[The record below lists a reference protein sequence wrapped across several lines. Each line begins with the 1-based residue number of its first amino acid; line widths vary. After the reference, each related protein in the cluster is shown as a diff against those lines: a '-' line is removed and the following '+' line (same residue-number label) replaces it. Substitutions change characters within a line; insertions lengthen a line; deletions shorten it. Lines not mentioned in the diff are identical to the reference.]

1 MLRYKDLISFTPIND
16 VVVLKSADKEDQ
28 AIDLVKN
35 YVISDHMA
43 EKLVNDIFENLQFE
57 RPVNNKGMLI
67 VGNYGSG
74 KSHLMGVVSTIAE
87 LPGSSQYIRHPQVA
101 EKAKEIEGKFK
112 VIRAEFG
119 AVTMPLREIICREL
133 SEGLAK
139 IGIDYTFP
147 AADQVTN
154 NKDMLFEMMELF
166 HEKYP
171 DQGLLLVID
180 ELLDYLRGRN
190 EQELTLDLGFL
201 REVGEVCNHSRFRF
215 ISGVQEMLFEN
226 PRFNFVADSLRRVKE
241 RFRETRIVRE
251 DIAFVVSERLLKKN
265 EEQKALIREH
275 LSKFTKL
282 YNGLTENMET
292 YVNMFPIHPSYLE
305 MFEQVNIGEKR
316 VALTTISDEIKKLLD
331 EEVPE
336 NATGMISYDR
346 YWNYIEAN
354 SSFRSDDRVKQVL
367 DIVNTLRGIIRNNV
381 RSLYKDMANQ
391 IVNALAIYRL
401 TTDDLKTP
409 IGLSSETLRDSL
421 FISNPSLLDFDDDA
435 AEFLQTNIDAAMKH
449 LREEASFQY
458 VSLNKENGQYYINI
472 DKTINVEELINQ
484 RGETLS
490 DSTLDSYYFDILKK
504 ATMVSDNTYV
514 HGYKIWLHELPWSDR
529 RIKRQGYLFFG
540 APNERST
547 AQPERDFYIYI
558 LQPFDEPKF
567 TDEERP
573 DEVFFRLKEKD
584 EQFVTL
590 LRLYGG
596 AVELYNDTSTS
607 KNLYQPKINEY
618 QKKLVKWLRE
628 RFVDAFEVTYKG
640 KSEPVIDHHLF
651 LTQET
656 DTLLDLIDNVA
667 EGLLSQHFEEKYSDY
682 PSFRKLENSYL
693 TRENLST
700 YVKDALN
707 YIIGKENKTGKAI
720 LDGLVLLD
728 EKGKVSTRRSGYAQ
742 WVLDSLKQKDKGQV
756 LNQTELIE
764 VINTVQGSEDI
775 RLTRQFSMEP
785 ELLVVILA
793 ALIQNGEIVVTVEGK
808 QYEAMNLHEFVQL
821 PLETLTH
828 FSHIKEPS
836 DLPVKEIQALIEMFD
851 APRADFS
858 NPDSIDLSI
867 RQIISKSKEA
877 TERTVEMITQV
888 RDGFQKWDGPL
899 FDQEEKTEIHERLQ
913 SLNEFLQGLHVYNT
927 RAKMKNLKN
936 KYDYDRIEQ
945 EQNHLKLLDKL
956 EKLQRKVI
964 EFRKDADYLIKAKL
978 VGSPSPEWADYVDM
992 ALENLSLALKND
1004 ENCSTELAEIDRL
1017 KREYIDYYFAQHQKN
1032 RLNAT
1037 ENRQKSDLLRDPRYE
1052 ALTVLTSKIDLFKNN
1067 EQFEEW
1073 KRKIESMEVCYHLTT
1088 EKLEQN
1094 PECTHCHFNPREEF
1108 SGKKYSISELDEQ
1121 LDDLLASLTEN
1132 LLTNFND
1139 PDVKESIT
1147 LLDEQHKALID
1158 EFITNE
1164 QFQLPISIELI
1175 NAINLVLKGIHNEV
1189 IEIDKIVQALGDG
1202 NPITVQQAKSN
1213 IEQLLRDIVG
1223 TNDANRIRLTV
1234 KTR

>member
-1 MLRYKDLISFTPIND
+1 SSRIQD
-16 VVVLKSADKEDQ
+16 
-28 AIDLVKN
+28 

-43 EKLVNDIFENLQFE
+43 DKLVNDIFENLQFE
-57 RPVNNKGMLI
+57 RPVNNKGLLI

-87 LPGSSQYIRHPQVA
+87 LPGSSGYIRHPQVA

-251 DIAFVVSERLLKKN
+251 DIAFVVSERLLKKDD
-265 EEQKALIREH
+265 EQKALIREH

-409 IGLSSETLRDSL
+409 IGLSSETLRDTL

-435 AEFLQTNIDAAMKH
+435 AEFLQTSIDAAMKN

-573 DEVFFRLKEKD
+573 DEVFFRLKDKD

-628 RFVDAFEVTYKG
+628 RFVDAFEVSYKG
-640 KSEPVIDHHLF
+640 KREPVFDHHLF
-651 LTQET
+651 LAQET

-682 PSFRKLENSYL
+682 PSFRKLEHSYL
-693 TRENLST
+693 TRENLPT
-700 YVKDALN
+700 YVKDALT
-707 YIIGKENKTGKAI
+707 YINGKENKTGKAI
-720 LDGLVLLD
+720 LEGLVLLD
-728 EKGKVSTRRSGYAQ
+728 ESGKVLTRRSGYAK
-742 WVLDSLKQKDKGQV
+742 WVLDLLRQKDKGQV
-756 LNQTELIE
+756 LNQNELIE

-808 QYEAMNLHEFVQL
+808 QYEAMNLHCPQ
-821 PLETLTH
+821 P
-828 FSHIKEPS
+828 PS
-836 DLPVKEIQALIEMFD
+836 
-851 APRADFS
+851 
-858 NPDSIDLSI
+858 
-867 RQIISKSKEA
+867 
-877 TERTVEMITQV
+877 
-888 RDGFQKWDGPL
+888 
-899 FDQEEKTEIHERLQ
+899 
-913 SLNEFLQGLHVYNT
+913 
-927 RAKMKNLKN
+927 
-936 KYDYDRIEQ
+936 
-945 EQNHLKLLDKL
+945 
-956 EKLQRKVI
+956 
-964 EFRKDADYLIKAKL
+964 
-978 VGSPSPEWADYVDM
+978 
-992 ALENLSLALKND
+992 
-1004 ENCSTELAEIDRL
+1004 
-1017 KREYIDYYFAQHQKN
+1017 
-1032 RLNAT
+1032 
-1037 ENRQKSDLLRDPRYE
+1037 
-1052 ALTVLTSKIDLFKNN
+1052 
-1067 EQFEEW
+1067 
-1073 KRKIESMEVCYHLTT
+1073 
-1088 EKLEQN
+1088 
-1094 PECTHCHFNPREEF
+1094 
-1108 SGKKYSISELDEQ
+1108 
-1121 LDDLLASLTEN
+1121 
-1132 LLTNFND
+1132 
-1139 PDVKESIT
+1139 
-1147 LLDEQHKALID
+1147 
-1158 EFITNE
+1158 
-1164 QFQLPISIELI
+1164 
-1175 NAINLVLKGIHNEV
+1175 
-1189 IEIDKIVQALGDG
+1189 
-1202 NPITVQQAKSN
+1202 
-1213 IEQLLRDIVG
+1213 
-1223 TNDANRIRLTV
+1223 
-1234 KTR
+1234 